1 VQYRRYRYQT
11 KTANIG
17 PIPIPSTGIG
27 LSLIDSTL
35 YGISIL
41 FFINDFCVDLVWEL
55 EIKLSNRHLFESIR
69 YLIRMYIEIESS

>member
-1 VQYRRYRYQT
+1 MELVYC
-11 KTANIG
+11 
-17 PIPIPSTGIG
+17 
-27 LSLIDSTL
+27 
-35 YGISIL
+35 